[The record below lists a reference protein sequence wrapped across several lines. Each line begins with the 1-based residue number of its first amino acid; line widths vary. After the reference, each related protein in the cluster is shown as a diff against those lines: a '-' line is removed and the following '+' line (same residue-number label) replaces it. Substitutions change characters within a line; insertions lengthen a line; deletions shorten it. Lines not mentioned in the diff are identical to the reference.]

1 MSELL
6 PKSGNIIHG
15 GMFVITETGECVR
28 VRELPPASSHK
39 LFGPAGIVQVQLF
52 EAPTRFEDLLE
63 MIAEDSYGNGL
74 CYFLSSD
81 QVLAPDLSHVPVSSG
96 NSYNGKK
103 VQNGALVPTEIT
115 LSRVGLSNT
124 QGVDCYQL
132 SDCDIY
138 VGAGLQKTFLPF
150 RVYNELS
157 GVRIQ

>member
-1 MSELL
+1 
-6 PKSGNIIHG
+6 
-15 GMFVITETGECVR
+15 MFVITETGECVR
-28 VRELPPASSHK
+28 VYELPTAASHK

-63 MIAEDSYGNGL
+63 MMAEDSEGNGF

-81 QVLAPDLSHVPVSSG
+81 QVLTSDLSHTPAVSG
-96 NSYNGKK
+96 NTYHGKK
-103 VQNGALVPTEIT
+103 VQNNELVPTEIT
-115 LSRVGLSNT
+115 LSSVGISNM
-124 QGVDCYQL
+124 QGGTCYQL

-138 VGAGLQKTFLPF
+138 VGAGIQKTFLPF